1 MPYCLDPGKLY
12 HDHVTPFIAV
22 QYFVWQL
29 GLKESAE
36 CWMFSPSNC
45 LLPKTLWKPLGCPYH
60 KTHVVGNPTNQHSL
74 GRSKWWKNSM
84 RGAGSISLY
93 HVDVLSESSSTHL
106 DRSRRPYLDFPA
118 KMESA
123 EIGWRKNILLVK
135 RDLSIWVSF
144 LLTTKTGCKPPLCS
158 QKSH

>member
-36 CWMFSPSNC
+36 CWMFSPFNC
-45 LLPKTLWKPLGCPYH
+45 LLPKTLWKPLGFPYH
-60 KTHVVGNPTNQHSL
+60 KTHVVGNPTCSQHS
-74 GRSKWWKNSM
+74 RADPNDEKNSM

-106 DRSRRPYLDFPA
+106 DQSRRPYLDFPA

-135 RDLSIWVSF
+135 RDFSIRWVSF
-144 LLTTKTGCKPPLCS
+144 L
-158 QKSH
+158 

>member
-45 LLPKTLWKPLGCPYH
+45 LLPKTLWKVLGFPYH
-60 KTHVVGNPTNQHSL
+60 KLMWLGTLPTNTHWPIQM
-74 GRSKWWKNSM
+74 RKNSM

-106 DRSRRPYLDFPA
+106 DQSRRPYLDFPA

-135 RDLSIWVSF
+135 RDFSIRWVSF
-144 LLTTKTGCKPPLCS
+144 L
-158 QKSH
+158 